1 MNSAVSAQGVTLTP
15 TTVCK
20 GSTCAGSPET
30 TVPEIPHDPTKISDV
45 DVITETKTVTETQVT
60 TEVKTETQSVTE
72 TTTSV
77 ITSVQEVTVTEE
89 VTRIVTF
96 TTDRVVERTSTIT
109 QAVTL
114 PCAPQ
119 AACPTLTRTG
129 TACRTCLL
137 PGCVTSVRLTR
148 SCGCPAA
155 LPTSTVNFACND
167 NDPGVC
173 NRIGCTTV
181 YDVVTQA
188 GC

>member
-1 MNSAVSAQGVTLTP
+1 MRFYLALALVALTRAVSAQGVTLTP

-30 TVPEIPHDPTKISDV
+30 TGPEIPQDPTNISDV
-45 DVITETKTVTETQVT
+45 DVITETETVTETQVT

-77 ITSVQEVTVTEE
+77 IISVQEVTVTEE
-89 VTRIVTF
+89 VTRIVTL
-96 TTDRVVERTSTIT
+96 TTERVVERTSTIT

-137 PGCVTSVRLTR
+137 PGHNTARFV
-148 SCGCPAA
+148 GNDAPAA
-155 LPTSTVNFACND
+155 VAVGVLLSNLFRYQEST
-167 NDPGVC
+167 
-173 NRIGCTTV
+173 RE
-181 YDVVTQA
+181 
-188 GC
+188 